1 METVQQFTIIQ
12 VLNILRTEILTMSNN
27 QITSDLF
34 TFPFFSFPILLL
46 DNLYEKRIPYVTKSQ
61 ITIYIMHIKYNLWT
75 LPQNK

>member
-61 ITIYIMHIKYNLWT
+61 ITIYIMHIKYNL
-75 LPQNK
+75 